1 MRTFALTAF
10 ALAASANAA
19 VIFTGAQYSENFDGL
34 PMTSV
39 SPSPFSNVV
48 GQQFPL
54 DPYGVNGWSV
64 AKADGTGTGAMPFV
78 ADFGNSNSGGI
89 HSYGLSDTDS
99 ERALGTLA
107 SGSNTPAFGIEIMN
121 SAAFTITDV
130 ALTFDREV
138 WRSSTS
144 TAGVPNTALFAY
156 GTTGDGV
163 LASTYLTD
171 PAMTLNP
178 AGDLV
183 GLAPVATNGPLNGND
198 PANSDLVVVNISG
211 LFIAPGDSLFL
222 RWSDF
227 NDQGNDAGLAVDNF
241 TFNAIPT
248 PGAFALLGL
257 GGLLIARRRR

>member
-64 AKADGTGTGAMPFV
+64 AKAAGSGTGAMPFV
-78 ADFGNSNSGGI
+78 ADFGDSNSGGI
-89 HSYGLSDTDS
+89 HSYGLSNTDS
-99 ERALGTLA
+99 ERALGAVA
-107 SGSNTPAFGIEIMN
+107 SGTNQPAFGVEILN
-121 SAAFTITDV
+121 NAAFTITNFSIS
-130 ALTFDREV
+130 FDREV
-138 WRSSTS
+138 WRSSTNQQNI
-144 TAGVPNTALFAY
+144 TTFRY
-156 GTTGDGV
+156 GTSAQGI
-163 LASTYLTD
+163 LASDYLTN
-171 PAMTLNP
+171 PAMILTP

-183 GLAPVATNGPLNGND
+183 GLAPVSPNGALNGND
-198 PANSDLVVVNISG
+198 PANSDLIVVAISG
-211 LFIAPGDSLFL
+211 LSVAPGQSIFL
-222 RWSDF
+222 RWFD
-227 NDQGNDAGLAVDNF
+227 NDNPGSDAGLAVDNF

-248 PGAFALLGL
+248 PGALALLGL